1 MTQISIHNRIDLLLS
16 TGPATADISVVR
28 ELINANDDAKEYF
41 YTSANEQWL
50 NWLWS
55 CGLLDLIKQK
65 TEDPT
70 SYAYRMPELR
80 YLARMTAVAPTQVT
94 DILHSVSVGPDTF
107 NPEVVDQ
114 FLRICSELTATE
126 LVRTVDGRNL
136 LEKIRNEGWVLLMQG
151 FNRWGFEYQEI
162 MKTLAEAQEW
172 TGVITVA
179 EAVLAVRPVSEVKQG
194 DFGLI
199 LNSPFYFTNFEHT
212 EVFEYLVQVDQAHEE
227 VVLQL
232 LIKTMSAVI
241 VFHSRTD
248 DSKTIFPV
256 KDGIMLFDLDL
267 FTLTMGEGRRI
278 SERDEIRELLA
289 TLKVIGE
296 RYIYRAGYTAA
307 QMNEAYVRTIQL
319 LPDTSSMFKLRLYLL
334 SRRPDVFKDELASSF
349 NRLFTCTD
357 SYYDIMSGTE
367 YLKALKASFEL
378 VFNLTEQETYANNVI
393 AFFTQ
398 KQTEYADQN
407 WHGSYA
413 GHIFSMIAPYVSAHP
428 ELELR
433 ITKAN
438 FVVEPEYEP
447 TPGIVSG
454 RSGTV
459 HPQGPISAEEFHVL
473 SISNIAIKFRTE
485 WTPEELKK
493 HDTDDDFLRPL
504 NGEGAGSLLRED
516 ITKRFAEYIAEAG
529 RFFEPEVLNLH
540 YTYCYYRGI
549 EEVLRSNT
557 DVTGVDF
564 EPLFTSFRTL
574 AEYVAAH
581 DIELSRSERDSND
594 SRLSGWSG
602 VHMSVTDIL
611 HGLLREKEGRLAIDF
626 NAYRPELLST
636 IAYLL
641 SYPDP
646 EPEGEELETA
656 RMTVGGNQSQEKQVG
671 DPYSMAINS
680 VRGRAFQALAMFVYL
695 DSKTFDKDTVV
706 RMNEDVMTLY
716 SNTLAK
722 EDTRALYFL
731 YGHYLPT
738 FYFRGSDWTLGHL
751 SQIFPT
757 DPSKYH
763 LYLAAWEGYLAANL
777 FEEIFFTDEIQALYR
792 RGLSVEKEL
801 TRRYYRDPDEGLA
814 THMALAIIAYY
825 KTFTVKHPLF
835 KAFWAESGT
844 KQKAEFVRT
853 IGRLYIASDTDRL
866 TEFLENNADAQ
877 QILRDL
883 WDWVIINSDE
893 PVVFAEF
900 GFWMSTKRDIFEK
913 KWLAERIKVTLEKS
927 HGDIEWDHGFTQIV
941 EELVAVSPVE
951 FVSIARSYLLEG
963 AVKQK
968 RYMQPMRYE
977 SQWFTVFTTL
987 YNNEKTKVATLAL
1000 INELLEKG
1008 GSDYWE
1014 LKKVIT

>member
-1 MTQISIHNRIDLLLS
+1 MNQIDIHKQIDSILS
-16 TGPATADISVVR
+16 ADTSAADIGVVSG
-28 ELINANDDAKEYF
+28 LASTNPDAKEYF
-41 YTSANEQWL
+41 FTQANERWL
-50 NWLWS
+50 GWLWS
-55 CGLLDLIKQK
+55 NGLLDSIKQK
-65 TEDPT
+65 AVDPT
-70 SYAYRMPELR
+70 TYAYRMPELR
-80 YLARMTAVAPTQVT
+80 YLARMATITPEQVT
-94 DILHSVSVGPDTF
+94 DILHDVLVGPDTF

-114 FLRICSELTATE
+114 FLRICGELPATE
-126 LVRTVDGRNL
+126 LVREKDGKNL
-136 LEKIRNEGWVLLMQG
+136 LEKIRDEKWVLLMQG
-151 FNRWGFEYQEI
+151 FNRWGFDYQEI

-172 TGVITVA
+172 AGVITIA
-179 EAVLAVRPVSEVKQG
+179 EAVLSVRPVIEVKQSEY
-194 DFGLI
+194 GLL
-199 LNSPFYFTNFEHT
+199 LNSPFYFTNFEHS
-212 EVFEYLVQVDQAHEE
+212 EVFEYLAKVDQDHEE
-227 VVLQL
+227 AALQL

-241 VFHSRTD
+241 AFHARSD

-256 KDGIMLFDLDL
+256 KDGIILFDLDL
-267 FTLTMGEGRRI
+267 FTLAMGEGRRI

-296 RYIYRAGYTAA
+296 RYIYRTGYTAA
-307 QMNEAYVRTIQL
+307 QMKEAYARTIQL
-319 LPDTSSMFKLRLYLL
+319 LPDTSAMFKLRLYLL

-357 SYYDIMSGTE
+357 SYYDIMNGTE
-367 YLKALKASFEL
+367 YLKALKTSFEV
-378 VFNLTEQETYANNVI
+378 VFNPGEQEVYANNVI

-398 KQTEYADQN
+398 KQTEHSDEN

-413 GHIFSMIAPYVSAHP
+413 GRIFSMIAPYVSAHP

-447 TPGIVSG
+447 TPGMVSG
-454 RSGTV
+454 RGGTV
-459 HPQGPISAEEFHVL
+459 HPQGPISAEEFHAL
-473 SISNIAIKFRTE
+473 SISDIAIKFRTE

-493 HDTDDDFLRPL
+493 RDTDDDFLRPL

-516 ITKRFAEYIAEAG
+516 IAKRFAEYIADAG

-564 EPLFTSFRTL
+564 KPLFTSFRTL
-574 AEYVAAH
+574 AAYVAAH
-581 DIELSRSERDSND
+581 DIELSRNKRDSGD
-594 SRLSGWSG
+594 SWLSGWSG

-626 NAYRPELLST
+626 NTYRSELLSAIT
-636 IAYLL
+636 YLL
-641 SYPDP
+641 GYPDP

-695 DSKTFDKDTVV
+695 DSKTFDKDTAV
-706 RMNEDVMTLY
+706 RLNEDVMTLY
-716 SNTLAK
+716 SNTLTK

-738 FYFRGSDWTLGHL
+738 FYFRGSDWTLSHL

-825 KTFTVKHPLF
+825 KTFTVTHPLF
-835 KAFWAESGT
+835 EAFWAESDT

-866 TEFLENNADAQ
+866 TEFLEKNADAQ
-877 QILRDL
+877 EILRNL
-883 WDWVIINSDE
+883 WDWVIANSDE
-893 PVVFAEF
+893 PEVFAEF

-941 EELVAVSPVE
+941 EELVAVAPVE

-963 AVKQK
+963 AVKQQ
-968 RYMQPMRYE
+968 RYMRPMRYE

-987 YNNEKTKVATLAL
+987 YKNEETKVATLAL